1 MGKPI
6 GPAVPRSAAVIVEL
20 RNRIFAG
27 EYSAG
32 FHLQE
37 IPLAR
42 ILGVSRTPI
51 REALAT
57 LAKEGLLEPGPK
69 RGYKVRTFTIQEVV
83 SAYLVRATL
92 EGLAVRLL
100 AERGVDS
107 ETTSRLQACL
117 VEGDDMLA
125 KGLSQGD
132 QPAWLEMNNTLHTTI
147 VQATGNAMLADF
159 VEQSHRVPLASS
171 RHVHWYRFD
180 EQNFAL
186 ARRAHEAHHDIVD
199 AILKRESARGE
210 ALMREHIHFSQR
222 LIEQHFSER
231 AIGFDVRYNEIGMA

>member
-1 MGKPI
+1 MATPI
-6 GPAVPRSAAVIVEL
+6 APAVPRSAAVIIEL
-20 RNRIFAG
+20 RNRIFTG

-37 IPLAR
+37 IPLAEA
-42 ILGVSRTPI
+42 LGVSRTPI

-100 AERGVDS
+100 AERGADP
-107 ETTSRLQACL
+107 ETMSKLDACL
-117 VEGDDMLA
+117 REGDAMLA
-125 KGLSQGD
+125 KGLGHAD
-132 QPAWLEMNNTLHTTI
+132 QPAWLEMNNIFHTTI
-147 VQATGNAMLADF
+147 VRATGNSMLADF

-199 AILKRESARGE
+199 AIRKRESARGE
-210 ALMREHIHFSQR
+210 ALMREHIYFSQR

-231 AIGFDVRYNEIGMA
+231 SIGFDVR